1 VATSIRLHRMGAK
14 KNPFYR
20 LVVCDS
26 ATRRDGKAIE
36 EIGYYDP
43 TKNPHVIKIDENRA
57 LEWLAK
63 GAQPTDTA
71 RSLLSQAGIME
82 KFHNSHNSK

>member
-1 VATSIRLHRMGAK
+1 MATSIRLRRMGAK

-26 ATRRDGKAIE
+26 ASRRDGKAIE

-43 TKNPHVIKIDENRA
+43 TKNPHEIKINEIKA
-57 LEWLAK
+57 LEWLHK
-63 GAQPTDTA
+63 GAQPSETA

-82 KFHNSHNSK
+82 KFHKSK

>member
-1 VATSIRLHRMGAK
+1 MATSIRLRRMGAK

-20 LVVCDS
+20 LVVCDTAS
-26 ATRRDGKAIE
+26 RRDGKAIE

-43 TKNPHVIKIDENRA
+43 TKNPHEIKIDEIRA
-57 LEWLAK
+57 LDWLNK
-63 GAQPTDTA
+63 GAQPTDAA

-82 KFHNSHNSK
+82 KFHKSK